1 MLQCSSTLFALL
13 LCLAAGAVQAE
24 DVGGDD
30 GGDYGDPVDEPGS
43 RDTMCTSDMG
53 CAPWQQCS
61 VSLGECGSG
70 LSPYDV
76 CTGRCVA
83 GQRLRVVVRA
93 ALRAWTERD
102 PGTSRNPPQL
112 AGGFEVVPPVL
123 DGHLSLAGEIA
134 TGGTQARA
142 SARLTLTGWARPHPS
157 FHLGPTLGWA
167 GGRRGT
173 GTLRLQYL
181 PSVHLRGVT
190 PLRFLS
196 IGAEA
201 GAMVADAGSTTAGT
215 LRPFVALSLDLWS
228 PPIPPR

>member
-1 MLQCSSTLFALL
+1 MSTLFALL
-13 LCLAAGAVQAE
+13 LCIGAGAVHAE
-24 DVGGDD
+24 DA
-30 GGDYGDPVDEPGS
+30 PTSPE
-43 RDTMCTSDMG
+43 TMCTSDMG

-83 GQRLRVVVRA
+83 GRRLRVVVRA
-93 ALRAWTERD
+93 ALRAWTGRGPE
-102 PGTSRNPPQL
+102 TSGNPPQL
-112 AGGFEVVPPVL
+112 AGSFEVVPPVL
-123 DGHLSLAGEIA
+123 DGHLSLAGEMA
-134 TGGTQARA
+134 TGGTQLRPG
-142 SARLTLTGWARPHPS
+142 ARLTLTGWARPHPS

-173 GTLRLQYL
+173 GTLRLQYF

-201 GAMVADAGSTTAGT
+201 GVLSADVRSANAGA
-215 LRPFVALSLDLWS
+215 LNPFVALSLDLWS